1 MCSMLKYIQYTIKS
15 VYWLHVNCGNARH
28 FFRFIMSF
36 KIVVVGIIFLVCALG
51 HAPLSAKPQKYS
63 LILAA
68 DMPDMFDDNIG
79 KYAELKSLIEQQK
92 SQNYKASFFV
102 FGGGSLGP
110 SAMAFFDKGAHI
122 IDVLNSLE
130 PDVMGTTKREFSYA
144 TDELLLRSYESV
156 FPMVASNI
164 IDTHTGS
171 TPDGLSQIQLI
182 KKQGLALGFISI
194 VNSRLIEEY
203 LIEDLAVTEPTIAV
217 TKAAAKLREMGA
229 DIILLHY
236 SFPFDFVP
244 SLLNEN
250 IIDIAFLSDTRLQEQ
265 YKASVT
271 QHPRILFLETPGEAL
286 QVEFAYNGGLSNL
299 STQKIKLKNA
309 SPNSAILAQV
319 ANYRERLK
327 MVLSERLGVWA
338 NNYSTRREDV
348 RMCEN
353 AFANFIVDAMKDFA
367 NTDIALLN
375 GGSIRGDKQYFAGTA
390 IVQRD
395 IATELPFRSRIKV
408 LSLQGKDIIKALEVG
423 LSQVEEIKGGFP
435 HVAGIQV
442 KYNSKSN
449 AGSRLVSVTIN
460 GEKLEPNTEYSVATT
475 DYLAN
480 GGDGYLPLLR
490 GSPINPFLVSK
501 TILIAD
507 LVARAITQTGTLE
520 SKVEGRII
528 DVSQNIT
535 NSLGDK

>member
-1 MCSMLKYIQYTIKS
+1 
-15 VYWLHVNCGNARH
+15 
-28 FFRFIMSF
+28 MSF
-36 KIVVVGIIFLVCALG
+36 KNVVLSIIILVFALG

-110 SAMAFFDKGAHI
+110 SAMASFDKGAHI

-130 PDVMGTTKREFSYA
+130 PDVMGTTKREFSYF

-164 IDTHTGS
+164 IDIHAGK
-171 TPDGLSQIQLI
+171 TPDGLSEIELI
-182 KKQGLALGFISI
+182 KKPGLALGFISI

-203 LIEDLAVTEPTIAV
+203 LIEDLVVIEPITAV
-217 TKAAAKLREMGA
+217 TKAAEHLREMGA

-250 IIDIAFLSDTRLQEQ
+250 TIDIAFLSDTRLQEQ
-265 YKASVT
+265 YKASIT
-271 QHPRILFLETPGEAL
+271 QHPRILYLETPGEAL
-286 QVEFAYNGGLSNL
+286 KVEFAYSAGLSDL
-299 STQKIKLKNA
+299 STQKIKLKNYP
-309 SPNSAILAQV
+309 PNSAILELI

-348 RMCEN
+348 RMSEN

-367 NTDIALLN
+367 NTDIAFLN

-395 IATELPFRSRIKV
+395 IATELSFRPRIKV
-408 LSLQGKDIIKALEVG
+408 LSLQGKDIITALEVG
-423 LSQVEEIKGGFP
+423 FSQVEEIKGGFP

-442 KYNSKSN
+442 KYNSKAD
-449 AGSRLVSVTIN
+449 AGSRVVSVTIN
-460 GEKLEPNTEYSVATT
+460 GEKLEPNTEYSVATS

-480 GGDGYLPLLR
+480 GGDGYFPLFR
-490 GSPINPFLVSK
+490 GSAINPLLVSK
-501 TILIAD
+501 SILIAD
-507 LVARAITQTGTLE
+507 LVARAISQTGTLE
-520 SKVEGRII
+520 NRIEGRII

-535 NSLGDK
+535 NSIGDK